1 MTSRSTGGIT
11 PDPRGE
17 KQAMNVDGE
26 DGEQIHGRS
35 QRTPENARETTSS
48 DEFILFH
55 VASREENRTEM
66 DI

>member
-1 MTSRSTGGIT
+1 
-11 PDPRGE
+11 
-17 KQAMNVDGE
+17 MNVDGE